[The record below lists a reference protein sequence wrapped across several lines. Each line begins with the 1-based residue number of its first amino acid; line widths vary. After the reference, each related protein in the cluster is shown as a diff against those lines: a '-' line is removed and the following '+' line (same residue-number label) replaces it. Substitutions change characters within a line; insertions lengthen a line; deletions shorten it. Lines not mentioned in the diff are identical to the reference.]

1 MVNLPLPDD
10 PYVHGVGQ
18 VVAPKGEDL
27 QQYAGKVREAMP
39 RLVNF
44 TAIKPKNRDQIPSND
59 PKEQVAVSAVVALCL
74 QGFDPV
80 DIADFFNTTYGKIEE
95 ILKSPEAQTTFEQ
108 LFFNLIN
115 HQASSLQGR
124 VSSYANKAIDKVV
137 DLMDGQK
144 VPAIVQLKAAQDILD
159 RAGLNHETF
168 FASQNDKGR
177 SDDELTITIMSEDDK
192 PQGLSVTITKK

>member
-1 MVNLPLPDD
+1 MVNLALPDD

-27 QQYAGKVREAMP
+27 QEYAGKVREVMP

-44 TAIKPKNRDQIPSND
+44 APLKEKKRDQLPASD
-59 PKEQVAVSAVVALCL
+59 PKEQVAISAVLALKL
-74 QGFDPV
+74 QGFDPI
-80 DIADFFNTTYGKIEE
+80 DIADFFGTTYAKIEE
-95 ILKSPEAQTTFEQ
+95 ILQSPEAQASFEM

-115 HQASSLQGR
+115 YNASSLQGR
-124 VSSYANKAIDKVV
+124 VSSYANRALDTVV
-137 DLMDGQK
+137 DLMEGEK
-144 VPAIVQLKAAQDILD
+144 VRQDVKLKAAQDILD
-159 RAGLNHETF
+159 RSGLNHETF

>member
-1 MVNLPLPDD
+1 MANLALPDD

-27 QQYAGKVREAMP
+27 QEYAGKVREVMP

-44 TAIKPKNRDQIPSND
+44 VPLKDKKRDQLPAKD
-59 PKEQVAVSAVVALCL
+59 PKEQVAISAVLALKL

-80 DIADFFNTTYGKIEE
+80 DIADFFGTSFTKIEE
-95 ILKSPEAQTTFEQ
+95 ILKSPEAQTSFEM

-115 HQASSLQGR
+115 YNASSLQGR
-124 VSSYANKAIDKVV
+124 VSSYANRALDTVVNLMEGEKVRQDV
-137 DLMDGQK
+137 K
-144 VPAIVQLKAAQDILD
+144 LKAAQDILD
-159 RAGLNHETF
+159 RSGLNHETF
-168 FASQNDKGR
+168 FSAQNDRGR
-177 SDDELTITIMSEDDK
+177 SDDELTITIMSEEDK